1 MRNHEEEMQMDD
13 KYYCAAAEM
22 SDTAWEAEKK
32 ALDAMGIDGC
42 PLPPD
47 AIIEFPKEEEEKKDD
62 IPW

>member
-1 MRNHEEEMQMDD
+1 MSDEKH
-13 KYYCAAAEM
+13 YCAAAEM

-42 PLPPD
+42 PPPTD
-47 AIIEFPKEEEEKKDD
+47 PEDEKLFQQNLKKIAEEKKDN

>member
-1 MRNHEEEMQMDD
+1 MDD

-42 PLPPD
+42 PPPPD
-47 AIIEFPKEEEEKKDD
+47 AIVEFPKEEEEKKDD